1 MNYDLR
7 FDICRKLRELE
18 YARYD
23 PEGLRKEII
32 SSHEF
37 SREEI
42 DYLNKEIDRIVKVPN
57 RSGGF
62 ESLLQKY
69 FPYILT
75 FVAGY
80 GTHMLQEKAGE
91 LIREGEE
98 KARNEVLSKFSS

>member
-7 FDICRKLRELE
+7 FNVCRKLRDLE
-18 YARYD
+18 YGMCDA
-23 PEGLRKEII
+23 EGLKREIV
-32 SSHEF
+32 SLKEF

-42 DYLNKEIDRIVKVPN
+42 DYLNKEIDRIVKVPE
-57 RSGGF
+57 RPDSF

-80 GTHMLQEKAGE
+80 GTHLLQNKAGE
-91 LIREGEE
+91 LVREGEE
-98 KARNEVLSKFSS
+98 KARNEVLSKISS